1 MDYFLL
7 KQDERYKNIPYL
19 TNVFKQINVNDLN
32 LFDCH
37 KISDILVFN
46 LRDER
51 NSNFLD
57 ILDNQIYLI
66 SKKMKKVLEMFNAD
80 ILFKDVALLDH
91 YNKRQ
96 GNYSLPIFKEIN
108 ALSDKSEFNMNKT
121 IVKKIVL
128 DSKKIKGEKI
138 FKLAESSKTLVVVRL
153 DVAEFLL
160 RRNFI
165 GIKLERLEID

>member
-7 KQDERYKNIPYL
+7 KQDERYKNTPYL
-19 TNVFKQINVNDLN
+19 SNVFKKINIKDLN
-32 LFDCH
+32 LFDCN
-37 KISDILVFN
+37 KINNILVFSVQN
-46 LRDER
+46 ER
-51 NSNFLD
+51 NTTFLD
-57 ILDNQIYLI
+57 VLDNQIYLI
-66 SKKMKKVLEMFNAD
+66 SKEMKKILDKFNAD

-108 ALSDKSEFNMNKT
+108 ALSDRSEFNMNKT

-128 DSKKIKGEKI
+128 DSQKIKGEKI

-160 RRNFI
+160 RRNFK

>member
-7 KQDERYKNIPYL
+7 KQDERYKNTPHL
-19 TNVFKQINVNDLN
+19 SNVFKKINIKDLN
-32 LFDCH
+32 LFDCN
-37 KISDILVFN
+37 KISNILVFSVQN
-46 LRDER
+46 ER
-51 NSNFLD
+51 NTTFLD
-57 ILDNQIYLI
+57 VLDNQIYLI
-66 SKKMKKVLEMFNAD
+66 SKEMKKILDKFNAD

-108 ALSDKSEFNMNKT
+108 ALSDRSEFNMNKT

-128 DSKKIKGEKI
+128 DSQKIKGEKI

-160 RRNFI
+160 RRNFK

>member
-19 TNVFKQINVNDLN
+19 TNVFRQINVNDLN

-160 RRNFI
+160 RRNFK